1 MTKKTLLGLWLAA
14 AFAFV
19 LAVALLPG
27 WEYVGEGSY
36 LRVNLIPVWVL
47 IILIP
52 MVFVTVWWFA
62 KNK

>member
-27 WEYVGEGSY
+27 WEYVGEGSARQPDPRLGPDHTHPDG
-36 LRVNLIPVWVL
+36 LRHSLVVRQE
-47 IILIP
+47 
-52 MVFVTVWWFA
+52 
-62 KNK
+62 